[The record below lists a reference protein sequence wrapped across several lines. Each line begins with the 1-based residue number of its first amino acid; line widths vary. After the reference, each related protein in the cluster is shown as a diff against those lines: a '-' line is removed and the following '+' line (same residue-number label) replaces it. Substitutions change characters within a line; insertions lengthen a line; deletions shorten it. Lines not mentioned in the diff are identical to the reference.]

1 MLGREKTL
9 LDINILHDTKLVKS
23 YSHNHTHKC

>member
-1 MLGREKTL
+1 MLGGEKTL

-23 YSHNHTHKC
+23 YSHKSYS